1 MRFINL
7 YLFGYFIL
15 ILGIGIAMREAGVF
29 SGAGPV
35 WIAIWAL
42 VAIGLGIMLA
52 VTSGEPRIAETVQP

>member
-7 YLFGYFIL
+7 YLFGYFVL

-29 SGAGPV
+29 SGVGPV
-35 WIAIWAL
+35 WIAICAL

-52 VTSGEPRIAETVQP
+52 VTSGKPQISEKVQP